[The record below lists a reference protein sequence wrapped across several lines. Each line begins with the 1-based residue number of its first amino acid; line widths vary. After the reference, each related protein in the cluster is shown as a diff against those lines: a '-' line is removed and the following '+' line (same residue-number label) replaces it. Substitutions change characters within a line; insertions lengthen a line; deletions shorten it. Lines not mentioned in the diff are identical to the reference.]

1 VNGALKGAFVNIGQK
16 FFRVFGLIKIKLLLA
31 FTLSAYNRET
41 IRSFRARKAVEAENA
56 KKPRSAQEAS
66 QGHLARRGRDPC
78 RDGAGST
85 TGLIFTAATTH
96 PLIQGVIRTT

>member
-1 VNGALKGAFVNIGQK
+1 VVA
-16 FFRVFGLIKIKLLLA
+16 
-31 FTLSAYNRET
+31 ET
-41 IRSFRARKAVEAENA
+41 A